1 MYVIQAN
8 LIGDPKKIRQ
18 AQFYHRIHKKKLY
31 DDEKLFIAKVF
42 FEGGAAFLSS
52 FFIKEF

>member
-8 LIGDPKKIRQ
+8 FIGDPKKRK

-42 FEGGAAFLSS
+42 CEGGAAFLSS
-52 FFIKEF
+52 FL